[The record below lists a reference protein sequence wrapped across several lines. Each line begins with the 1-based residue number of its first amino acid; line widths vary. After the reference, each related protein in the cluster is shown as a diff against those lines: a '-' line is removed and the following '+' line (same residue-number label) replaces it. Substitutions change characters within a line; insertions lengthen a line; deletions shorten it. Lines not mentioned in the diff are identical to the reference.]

1 MVLTSVK
8 SYSSYNAEHIPS
20 FFTLTPTMQNYA
32 DAFTAVPLGKYLLNT
47 LIFHIGHH
55 RHYDGRDHPLRFCFL
70 QGLSSGEKIWPL
82 PYFSPLMMIPN
93 ELVIITN
100 FVTITNLDMRNTFLG
115 LILPLCHLRILHL
128 PSERKFRAGS
138 GRALPG
144 SQGGRHLRSE
154 IPVQGYDPHLQAHYG
169 DHRHPEGN

>member
-1 MVLTSVK
+1 MMVVITLSAFAFARLEFRGK
-8 SYSSYNAEHIPS
+8 NLA
-20 FFTLTPTMQNYA
+20 FTL
-32 DAFTAVPLGKYLLNT
+32 
-47 LIFHIGHH
+47 
-55 RHYDGRDHPLRFCFL
+55 FL
-70 QGLSSGEKIWPL
+70 S
-82 PYFSPLMMIPN
+82 LMMIPN

-115 LILPLCHLRILHL
+115 LILPSVTSVFYIYLLK
-128 PSERKFRAGS
+128 EFRAGS